1 MKNCLNYAYLKYI
14 IAKRYNNKNLWKV
27 SRREIFSKVSLIEEY
42 TRDRSIYISQEY
54 VNIKWFSST
63 IIDFHIVKVSHVQER
78 EPRGKQW

>member
-54 VNIKWFSST
+54 VNIKWFPSR